1 MQNTETVNADI
12 KVTFYN
18 ADNPA
23 ATPIIATRTN
33 VPGGSAVSFDM
44 GTISEISA
52 ASFNGSAIVE
62 TTRSGS
68 TTPANIVASV
78 MELAT
83 NGPAAR
89 AFEGVNQGATTVYM
103 PSALCNFANATSAY
117 AVTNTSQTGATDVT
131 VTFSNGNTVT
141 ANLLAGAKAS
151 VNGCSGGNP
160 DGYSG
165 SATITS
171 SATDIVVI
179 GKVGGGGRSTAFL
192 GDSAGASTL
201 ALPYVRWTEERW
213 GTPTGQHASIAVQN
227 IGTSAVSGVV
237 VRYLNASGQLV
248 GQHALPTI
256 NPGAKKNS
264 SAVWSDSEGSTQ
276 PQGSFTQASLQ
287 EFGYPLSNG
296 GSGFGGSVL
305 IEGPAGSQLS
315 AVVRIASRIDSI
327 GSTVA
332 EDFNAIPV
340 Q

>member
-1 MQNTETVNADI
+1 M
-12 KVTFYN
+12 
-18 ADNPA
+18 
-23 ATPIIATRTN
+23 
-33 VPGGSAVSFDM
+33 
-44 GTISEISA
+44 
-52 ASFNGSAIVE
+52 
-62 TTRSGS
+62 
-68 TTPANIVASV
+68 
-78 MELAT
+78 
-83 NGPAAR
+83 
-89 AFEGVNQGATTVYM
+89 
-103 PSALCNFANATSAY
+103 
-117 AVTNTSQTGATDVT
+117 
-131 VTFSNGNTVT
+131 
-141 ANLLAGAKAS
+141 
-151 VNGCSGGNP
+151 
-160 DGYSG
+160 
-165 SATITS
+165 
-171 SATDIVVI
+171 
-179 GKVGGGGRSTAFL
+179 
-192 GDSAGASTL
+192 
-201 ALPYVRWTEERW
+201 RWTEERW